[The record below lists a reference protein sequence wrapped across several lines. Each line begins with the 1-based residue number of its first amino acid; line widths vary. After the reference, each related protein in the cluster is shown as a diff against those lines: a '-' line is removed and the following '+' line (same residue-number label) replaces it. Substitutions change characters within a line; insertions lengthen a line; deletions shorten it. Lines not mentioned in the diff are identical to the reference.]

1 MTVGHWQ
8 RARDSFLARRGGLCY
23 AAGMRLPILLFVAT
37 VVPGIARAALPG
49 LAAAEREFQD
59 KRIEPAIE
67 RFLDAL
73 EGLPAASPD
82 ERQRV
87 LRGLLAACREALRQ
101 SRFDAAARGLMGL
114 LRPTR
119 DEPLGPAFSAEVR
132 DLLQEVATGLLF
144 FQQPRA
150 AVFALSALMEDSPGN
165 AARWALLSGALLGVG
180 EFARAEETVRR
191 GLELFPEHA
200 ELLTAKAQLAQAL
213 SYQAVE
219 RASYAA
225 AEAQLRQAE
234 RDLAQAATRQP
245 QSGGI
250 RLALGGLRN
259 ALLLFCSLTGQ
270 SPEAGRLLLSV
281 EEDLELAAH
290 LDPRN
295 PAPLRELALLLILS
309 GDWEVA
315 RQKILAAQG
324 LIEARLRAQRD
335 PPGMLLSLQGMRQG
349 LTRNLDGVN
358 YRLALEDINLARFD
372 RAEQRISQAL
382 RDNPGFADQ
391 AARLRWLLSERRERM
406 ERELERIRDLPAPRD
421 RAVEMGDLMFRLQ
434 RFDEAGR
441 RYGEALAAPPGGY
454 SDDEIKARQEDTRAD
469 ADVLRQS
476 RLVIGSLDVR
486 LDDFAGADTV
496 FLAGMLE
503 RAWALLSARLEQ
515 RPRGPLHLAL
525 FPNPRSL
532 LERVSPGRWP
542 QYGGSYT
549 LGQVSLAA
557 DPRRGRREWTDTL
570 LHALVIRGVDE
581 ASFGHA
587 PRWLAE
593 GIAAWAC
600 REWKDDDEVRLRDL
614 VRLGRVPARLVE
626 LETAF
631 VEYWNEPEITGILRL
646 TAEHLV
652 RWLIERYGAARLNV
666 LLSAL
671 RQRTPWDQAL
681 RGVYGMDPF
690 ALTKEWRES
699 LDGPLYADPPSKRT
713 K

>member
-1 MTVGHWQ
+1 M
-8 RARDSFLARRGGLCY
+8 ARRGGLCY
-23 AAGMRLPILLFVAT
+23 AAGMRLLIWLFVAT
-37 VVPGIARAALPG
+37 VVPGIARAVLPG
-49 LAAAEREFQD
+49 LEAAERKLQD
-59 KRIEPAIE
+59 KRAEPAIE
-67 RFLDAL
+67 SFLDAL

-87 LRGLLAACREALRQ
+87 LRGLLAACREALLQ
-101 SRFDAAARGLMGL
+101 NRFDAAARGLMGL

-132 DLLQEVATGLLF
+132 DLLQEVAAGLMF
-144 FQQPRA
+144 AQQPRA
-150 AVFALSALMEDSPGN
+150 AVLALSALMEDAPGN
-165 AARWALLSGALLGVG
+165 AARWALLSAAHLGVG
-180 EFARAEETVRR
+180 EFARAEETLRH

-200 ELLTAKAQLAQAL
+200 ELLAAKAQLAQAL
-213 SYQAVE
+213 SYRAVE
-219 RASYAA
+219 RASYGA

-234 RDLAQAATRQP
+234 RDLAVAAQRQP
-245 QSGGI
+245 HSGGI
-250 RLALGGLRN
+250 RLSLGGLRS
-259 ALLLFCSLTGQ
+259 ALLSFCSLTGQ
-270 SPEAGRLLLSV
+270 SQEAGRLLLAA
-281 EEDLELAAH
+281 EEDLEIAAH

-309 GDWEVA
+309 GDFCEA
-315 RQKILAAQG
+315 RQKIMAAQR
-324 LIEARLRAQRD
+324 IIDARLRDERE
-335 PPGMLLSLQGMRQG
+335 PLGMRLSLQVMRQG

-358 YRLALEDINLARFD
+358 YRLVLEDINLARFE
-372 RAEQRISQAL
+372 RADQRISQAL

-391 AARLRWLLSERRERM
+391 AVRLRWLLSERRERLA
-406 ERELERIRDLPAPRD
+406 RELERIRDLPGPRD
-421 RAVEMGDLMFRLQ
+421 RAVETGDLMFRLQ

-454 SDDEIKARQEDTRAD
+454 SDDEIKARREDTRAE
-469 ADVLRQS
+469 VGTPRRS

-486 LDDFAGADTV
+486 LDDFAGVDTA
-496 FLAGMLE
+496 FLAGILE

-532 LERVSPGRWP
+532 LERVNPGRWS
-542 QYGGSYT
+542 QHGGGHP
-549 LGQVSLAA
+549 LGQVTLAA

-570 LHALVIRGVDE
+570 LQTLVMRGVDE

-593 GIAAWAC
+593 GVAAWAC
-600 REWKDDDEVRLRDL
+600 REWADADEVRLREL
-614 VRLGRVPARLVE
+614 VRLGRVPERLLE

-631 VEYWNEPEITGILRL
+631 VEYWNEPEIIGILRL
-646 TAEHLV
+646 AAEHLV
-652 RWLIERYGAARLNV
+652 RWLVERYGAARLNV

-671 RQRTPWDQAL
+671 RQRTPWGQAL
-681 RGVYGMDPF
+681 RGVYGLDPS
-690 ALTKEWRES
+690 ALAKEWRDS
-699 LDGPLYADPPSKRT
+699 LGGPLYADPPSKRT